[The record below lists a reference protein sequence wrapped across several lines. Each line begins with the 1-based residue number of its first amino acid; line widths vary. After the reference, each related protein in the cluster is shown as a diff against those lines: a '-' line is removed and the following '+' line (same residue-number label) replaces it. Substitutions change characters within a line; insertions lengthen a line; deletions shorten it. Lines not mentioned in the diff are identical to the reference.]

1 MASANW
7 RVDTLS
13 QPLLDSATEADS
25 AHDLEEELKRIEDK
39 RHPRRAG
46 FKRPAPGLCETFLWL
61 QAYIY
66 IYIYTYIYIYI
77 VCVCVYVY
85 VYVYVCV
92 CVCVCVCV

>member
-66 IYIYTYIYIYI
+66 IYIYTYIYILC